1 MEKKNMNT
9 TAAEVTTTTA
19 PEVAAHD
26 WKESFETITVD
37 EYLNR
42 VDNGDILN
50 PRFQSGIRWTEKQS
64 ARLIECLKAGRPVPP
79 LMIVAVPASD
89 GGNILLRVDGNQRTA
104 AIMAAI
110 EAADDEEREAIL
122 ACHITLQTVCA
133 PSLEECGRLFLDLNN
148 GAPLSGI
155 QKQKVELPEAVQA
168 IVDEAQ
174 SAFAAE
180 VKRGGKY
187 GKVNADT
194 GATFVLAAILS
205 PANASTSSASAMKA
219 LKAVTVNDE
228 KRKAALAVCARVL
241 SAVRVLAAA
250 DAKAEATAKAAE
262 AAAIEKGTEAESV
275 RYGNKG
281 GAEAL
286 YWRSPAHLV
295 PVAVYAAV
303 HRDETPEELAA
314 KMAEFNPAQKSAFVY
329 KRPAGKGEKR
339 ERTTIAAAFSD
350 KSNARAATR
359 ARIMAFAAFAASF
372 SPEEDEAEA
381 AALAE
386 TVATLSEVTK

>member
-26 WKESFETITVD
+26 WNERFETLTIS
-37 EYLNR
+37 EYIDR
-42 VDNGDILN
+42 VNGGEVLN
-50 PRFQSGIRWTEKQS
+50 PKFQSGIRWTEKQS
-64 ARLIECLKAGRPVPP
+64 ERLIECLKAGRPVPP
-79 LMIVAVPASD
+79 LMIVSVPASD
-89 GGNILLRVDGNQRTA
+89 GGNIMLRVDGNQRTA

-110 EAADDEEREAIL
+110 EAADDEEREQIL
-122 ACHITLQTVCA
+122 AAHITLQTVTA
-133 PSLEECGRLFLDLNN
+133 PNLVECGRLFLDLNN
-148 GAPLSGI
+148 GSPLSGI
-155 QKQKVELPEAVQA
+155 QKNKVDLPEAVQSL
-168 IVDEAQ
+168 VDDAQ
-174 SAFAAE
+174 KLFAAE
-180 VKRGGKY
+180 VKRGAKY

-194 GATFVLAAILS
+194 GAAIVLAAILS
-205 PANASTSSASAMKA
+205 PASASTSSASAMKA
-219 LKAVTVNDE
+219 LKTAAVNDE
-228 KRKAALAVCARVL
+228 KRRAALAVCARVL

-262 AAAIEKGTEAESV
+262 AAAIEKGTEAEGV

-281 GAEAL
+281 GAEAI

-295 PVAVYAAV
+295 PVAVYAAA
-303 HRDETPEELAA
+303 HRDETPEELSA
-314 KMAEFNPAQKSAFVY
+314 KMVEFNPAQKAAFVY

-339 ERTTIAAAFSD
+339 ERTTIAAAFAD

-381 AALAE
+381 AALAS
-386 TVATLSEVTK
+386 TVEALKEVTA

>member
-9 TAAEVTTTTA
+9 TAEVTTTTA

-26 WKESFETITVD
+26 WKESFETLTIS
-37 EYLNR
+37 EYIDR
-42 VDNGDILN
+42 VNGGEILN
-50 PRFQSGIRWTEKQS
+50 PRFQSGIRWNAKQA

-79 LMIVAVPASD
+79 LMIVSIPASD
-89 GGNILLRVDGNQRTA
+89 GGYITLRVDGNQRTA
-104 AIMAAI
+104 AIMDAV
-110 EAADDEEREAIL
+110 ESADDEEREAIL
-122 ACHITLQTVCA
+122 AAKITLQTVTA
-133 PSLEECGRLFLDLNN
+133 PNATECGRLFLDLNN
-148 GAPLSGI
+148 GSPLSGV

-168 IVDEAQ
+168 VVDEAQ
-174 SAFAAE
+174 NMFSAE
-180 VKRGGKY
+180 VRRGVKY
-187 GKVNADT
+187 GKVNPDT
-194 GATFVLAAILS
+194 AGAIILSAILS
-205 PANASTSSASAMKA
+205 PSAASSSSASAMKA
-219 LKAVTVNDE
+219 LKSVAMNDE
-228 KRKAALAVCARVL
+228 KRKASLAVCARVL
-241 SAVRVLAAA
+241 AALRVLAAS

-262 AAAIEKGTEAESV
+262 AAAIEKGTEAEGV

-286 YWRSPAHLV
+286 YWRSPMHLV
-295 PVAVYAAV
+295 PVAVYAAA

-314 KMAEFNPAQKSAFVY
+314 KMCEFNPAQKAAFVY

-386 TVATLSEVTK
+386 TVAALSEVTA